1 MSHVPVSTNNS
12 RLFGL
17 RIESGEKKLPEH
29 KATIKLNDMKDK
41 VFFSLNV
48 SKGPMI
54 SVTCSDK
61 Y

>member
-1 MSHVPVSTNNS
+1 MSHVPISMNNS

-41 VFFSLNV
+41 VFFL
-48 SKGPMI
+48 
-54 SVTCSDK
+54 
-61 Y
+61 